1 MLKKFAHLF
10 YLCLVVSLLTC
21 SLVTSV
27 VVGVGAAEGEASA
40 EHVDGFEPA
49 SEAALR
55 SLAAPQGQS
64 HSCKPWL
71 ACGL

>member
-1 MLKKFAHLF
+1 M
-10 YLCLVVSLLTC
+10 
-21 SLVTSV
+21 
-27 VVGVGAAEGEASA
+27 VVGVGAAAGEASA